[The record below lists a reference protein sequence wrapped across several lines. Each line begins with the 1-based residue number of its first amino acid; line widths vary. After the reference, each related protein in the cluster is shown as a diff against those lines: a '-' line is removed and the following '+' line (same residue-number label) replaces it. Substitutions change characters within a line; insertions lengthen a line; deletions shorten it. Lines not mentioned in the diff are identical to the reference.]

1 MGNNGIKQFAKKI
14 RRVVLFILA
23 IIAILATM
31 AVVML
36 IAVLIISNEYS
47 KPTKN
52 YFDRCIEWEY
62 FWEKDKN
69 GECVID
75 LADFMD
81 FEWDSLKYYSRNC
94 NLEYI
99 EQDLGCHLE
108 NYISSSCRIV
118 FMKDGK
124 VVKHIGWHTFPSYM
138 DPGGVVFYTKKE
150 SFTAYPDN
158 AKFKAFKFKGEE
170 YKNLDIY
177 IYLEK
182 IE

>member
-1 MGNNGIKQFAKKI
+1 MGNNGIKQFTKKI

-75 LADFMD
+75 LADFMG

-94 NLEYI
+94 DLEYI

-118 FMKDGK
+118 FMKEGK